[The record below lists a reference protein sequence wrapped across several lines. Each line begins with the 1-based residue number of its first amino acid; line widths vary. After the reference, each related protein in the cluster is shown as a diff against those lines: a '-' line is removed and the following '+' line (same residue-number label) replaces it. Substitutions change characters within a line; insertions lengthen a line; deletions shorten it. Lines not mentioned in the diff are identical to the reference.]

1 MQNILKR
8 PMFRKGGLT
17 QRQGYENGTLP
28 DMPSA
33 DDITKYRILFKQ
45 NNPAPKDDR
54 LLRYFARAAGQIG
67 DKPQPGTTGLQR
79 IINSMTGAP
88 LEQLF
93 SETDERRK
101 YYQGLESLAFERAMS
116 ELDRKRNIQEA
127 DRLREQTKADK
138 LDIMRKEYEYKNK
151 YDIPSDIQIRN
162 DVIADMER
170 RGLQAYDENGIPTP
184 DFQRELKFTR
194 TGIYAIAEEEENRL
208 NFPLSNI
215 AGDKKD
221 MEASIRINQLQ
232 RVKQMAADE
241 AFDAGL
247 EINTVDFYDPSV
259 NPKNNTLYI
268 AEEGVEILDPNDPAN
283 FMPDPNNPGK
293 MIPNPNG
300 AGNMITIPGS
310 SYLLRRGPDIRIF
323 DINFNEIPTD

>member
-17 QRQGYENGTLP
+17 QRQGYAEDGIVKEQTQLP
-28 DMPSA
+28 DFPSA
-33 DDITKYRILFKQ
+33 DDITKYRILFKE

-79 IINSMTGAP
+79 LINSMSGAP

-116 ELDRKRNIQEA
+116 ELDRKRNIEEA
-127 DRLREQTKADK
+127 NRVREQTKADK
-138 LDIMRKEYEYKNK
+138 LDIMRKEYEMQEEFGIGD
-151 YDIPSDIQIRN
+151 DIPSDLEIKN
-162 DVIADMER
+162 AVIADMEK
-170 RGLQAYDENGIPTP
+170 RGLQAYDENGRPTL

-194 TGIYAIAEEEENRL
+194 NGIYAINEEKENRL

-215 AGDKKD
+215 AGDKRD

-232 RVKQMAADE
+232 RIKQMAADE
-241 AFDAGL
+241 AFDAG
-247 EINTVDFYDPSV
+247 IKISTVAFYDPLV
-259 NPKNNTLYI
+259 KPKNNILYI
-268 AEEGVEILDPNDPAN
+268 AEEGIEI
-283 FMPDPNNPGK
+283 PDPNNPENT
-293 MIPNPNG
+293 IQ
-300 AGNMITIPGS
+300 IPGA
-310 SYLLRRGPDIRIF
+310 SYLIRRGNDIKIL
-323 DINFNEIPTD
+323 DINFNEIPTE

>member
-17 QRQGYENGTLP
+17 QRQGYAEDGIVKEQTQLP
-28 DMPSA
+28 DFPSA
-33 DDITKYRILFKQ
+33 DDITKYRILFKE

-79 IINSMTGAP
+79 LINSMSGAP

-116 ELDRKRNIQEA
+116 ELDRKRNIEEA
-127 DRLREQTKADK
+127 NRVREQTKADK
-138 LDIMRKEYEYKNK
+138 LDIMRKEYEMQEEFGIGD
-151 YDIPSDIQIRN
+151 DIPSDLEIKN
-162 DVIADMER
+162 AVIADMEK
-170 RGLQAYDENGIPTP
+170 RGLQAYDENGRPTL

-194 TGIYAIAEEEENRL
+194 NGIYAINEEKENRL

-215 AGDKKD
+215 AGDKRD
-221 MEASIRINQLQ
+221 MEASIRINELQ
-232 RVKQMAADE
+232 RIKQMAADE
-241 AFDAGL
+241 AFDAG
-247 EINTVDFYDPSV
+247 IKISTVAFYDPLV
-259 NPKNNTLYI
+259 KPKNNILYI
-268 AEEGVEILDPNDPAN
+268 AEEGIEI
-283 FMPDPNNPGK
+283 PDPNNPENT
-293 MIPNPNG
+293 IQ
-300 AGNMITIPGS
+300 IPGA
-310 SYLLRRGPDIRIF
+310 SYLIRRGNDIKIL
-323 DINFNEIPTD
+323 DINFNEIPTE